1 MPPPLLNL
9 ADWPAYQ
16 QHFVKTLCNGQLITH
31 DGITVYFKRHSF
43 YHAFFESSV
52 YDDDSFSEIRAQRM
66 EWISATLINPAADR
80 FQGWNSKTRQ
90 HDPVRRVDVVFEDFV
105 VVLQMIK
112 RQDAN
117 LAAQFITC
125 YQADRSIAKIRKS
138 PLWDR
143 ESCEKV
149 LFGK

>member
-1 MPPPLLNL
+1 MAPPLLNL
-9 ADWPAYQ
+9 AGWPAYQ

-31 DGITVYFKRHSF
+31 DGITVYFRRQSF
-43 YHAFFESSV
+43 YHAFFESDL
-52 YDDDSFSEIRAQRM
+52 YDDDSFSLVRAQRM
-66 EWISATLINPAADR
+66 EWISATLLNPESDR
-80 FQGWNSKTRQ
+80 FQGWNRKTRQ
-90 HDPVRRVDVVFEDFV
+90 HDPVRRVDVIFEDFV

-125 YQADRSIAKIRKS
+125 YQADRSIGKIRKS
-138 PLWDR
+138 PAWDR
-143 ESCEKV
+143 KSCEKA